1 MQSLKLEDSLRDPRF
16 ASYVLRKQ
24 NESDLLALVMPAIR
38 SLDSTT
44 LESLLRKAG
53 VPCARMNNI
62 KEVFEDSHIIDRKV
76 AVEINHPVMGKMQ
89 TVRNPILMEEGN
101 PVIRRHAPLLGE
113 HSQEILR
120 QLGKSD
126 VEIASLEAQGIVLV
140 HKG

>member
-1 MQSLKLEDSLRDPRF
+1 
-16 ASYVLRKQ
+16 
-24 NESDLLALVMPAIR
+24 
-38 SLDSTT
+38 
-44 LESLLRKAG
+44 
-53 VPCARMNNI
+53 MNNI

-76 AVEINHPVMGKMQ
+76 AVEVNHPVMGKMQ

-126 VEIASLEAQGIVLV
+126 VEIASLEAQGVVLV